1 MSPPV
6 KDDVRRFLCEKTL
19 LHKDNYEQMHAHT
32 SLSMRKW
39 IKQRAI
45 LTGFMASPSITHTHR
60 KSIPFYTI
68 FYDNGTSNEYAL
80 VIWIWNLL
88 VLYTWTDCYNPKMK
102 IKPVKY
108 WLPYVL
114 LILEVID
121 LNKPLSLH
129 NTFGAQLWAY
139 DTSNNGFVE
148 QRCDIADFWNL
159 FVGW

>member
-1 MSPPV
+1 MWGDSSVRKHFFTRTIMS
-6 KDDVRRFLCEKTL
+6 KC
-19 LHKDNYEQMHAHT
+19 
-32 SLSMRKW
+32 
-39 IKQRAI
+39 
-45 LTGFMASPSITHTHR
+45 THTHLSQCVNESNNVLFWQDLWHHLQSHTQR

-114 LILEVID
+114 LILEFID

-129 NTFGAQLWAY
+129 NTFGAQLWTWHLKQWVCWAEVWH
-139 DTSNNGFVE
+139 SWLLKFV
-148 QRCDIADFWNL
+148 CWMIKWAK
-159 FVGW
+159 